1 VVDCVQASLPRIM
14 RVLAQQ
20 VEAGDDTVKLK
31 ILQAVVSLLTTQANM
46 HGESLSQSLCMCF
59 RLHKNKSVAVKNT
72 ASATLRQ
79 IVTMLFD
86 RALVEFQ
93 QLGALLQPPHRF
105 CVCPIR

>member
-1 VVDCVQASLPRIM
+1 M

-31 ILQAVVSLLTTQANM
+31 ILQAVVSLLTTQTNM

-59 RLHKNKSVAVKNT
+59 RLHKNKSVAIKNT

-86 RALVEFQ
+86 RALLEFQ
-93 QLGALLQPPHRF
+93 QLGASTLLQHETNSHLF
-105 CVCPIR
+105 